1 MHTTI
6 YIFNPSFTIM
16 TEQKSLADQQKAFQS
31 YNQLRQEI
39 QQITDKR
46 VELEQQLNEHL
57 LVEET
62 LQNLDGGRRAYRL
75 IGEVLVERTVEEI
88 RPSIHTN
95 RVKLEETIEQFKTT
109 VQQKETE
116 LVKLQQEYPML
127 QQQTAS

>member
-1 MHTTI
+1 
-6 YIFNPSFTIM
+6 M